1 MRDSIPRNL
10 SRGDVPKNWP
20 PSIRAFGHLAD
31 ALTRPPR
38 LEPTR
43 TVSPKLAGNPSGHNQ
58 TQEGGGDDV
67 IDGGNGNNTALN
79 GDACDDIIRG
89 GKDTDTIEGGS
100 GKDKIY
106 GKGGPDCWTRR
117 TARGDLV
124 NGGAGK
130 DTFSSDRGNR
140 VKGCP

>member
-1 MRDSIPRNL
+1 VFLETCPGETLRKI
-10 SRGDVPKNWP
+10 
-20 PSIRAFGHLAD
+20 GHLAY
-31 ALTRPPR
+31 ALLVILQTHLPARPPR

-43 TVSPKLAGNPSGHNQ
+43 TVSPTLAGNPSGHNQ

-106 GKGGPDCWTRR
+106 GKGGPDVLDASDG
-117 TARGDLV
+117 ARGDLV

-130 DTFSSDRGNR
+130 DTFSSDPGNR

>member
-1 MRDSIPRNL
+1 M
-10 SRGDVPKNWP
+10 
-20 PSIRAFGHLAD
+20 
-31 ALTRPPR
+31 
-38 LEPTR
+38 
-43 TVSPKLAGNPSGHNQ
+43 AGNPSGHNQ
-58 TQEGGGDDV
+58 TREGGDDDF
-67 IDGGNGNNTALN
+67 IDGGNGNNTALS

-89 GKDTDTIEGGS
+89 GKDTDTVEAGS